1 MTTLYDTLGVSEH
14 ANADELKRAYRKAM
28 MKWHPDRN
36 AGNEAAARAA
46 FQDVK
51 AAYAILSD
59 PSQRREYDT
68 IFAAE
73 MRRWAKDHT
82 TSTHTDAERETQ
94 ARARDREA
102 AQAAAREEAQRES
115 QREAQREA
123 ERESQRKAQQ
133 AREREAERDAQR
145 EAQRHAEAQGRYGEH
160 VAHAM
165 RYAAEGYNRDV
176 VFGVLLGR
184 QCDPLDAR
192 RIADSV
198 AAWHASPAPV
208 EPSASSA
215 GSAASASSTSPVD
228 DDVQAGSNE
237 KPDVVATDA
246 AAADHEDVRATPRR
260 PNGKRKKPHAPT
272 TDHPSH
278 GTSDAPRDDAHAASP
293 AHAFSTLWYHFL
305 NGLKL

>member
-73 MRRWAKDHT
+73 MRRWAKGHS
-82 TSTHTDAERETQ
+82 TSTHTDAEREAQ
-94 ARARDREA
+94 ARAQDREA

-115 QREAQREA
+115 QREARREA
-123 ERESQRKAQQ
+123 EREV
-133 AREREAERDAQR
+133 QR
-145 EAQRHAEAQGRYGEH
+145 EAQRQAEAQGRYGEH

-198 AAWHASPAPV
+198 AAWHASPAPAD
-208 EPSASSA
+208 PSASSA
-215 GSAASASSTSPVD
+215 SPNEPSPSSSSSDASGDADVRACNQEGPDAVAA
-228 DDVQAGSNE
+228 
-237 KPDVVATDA
+237 DA
-246 AAADHEDVRATPRR
+246 AVADHEDVRATPRR
-260 PNGKRKKPHAPT
+260 PNGKRKKPNAPT

-278 GTSDAPRDDAHAASP
+278 GASDAPQGDAHAASP